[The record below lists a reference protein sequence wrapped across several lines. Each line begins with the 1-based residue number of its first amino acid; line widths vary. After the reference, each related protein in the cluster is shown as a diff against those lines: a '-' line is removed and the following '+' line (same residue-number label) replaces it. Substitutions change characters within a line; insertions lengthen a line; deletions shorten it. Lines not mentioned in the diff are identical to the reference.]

1 MEKKPE
7 ETGEKKKKT
16 ISTYVS
22 FKSCDVNTI
31 AEEFVKEAL
40 RNICPCRSRKGR
52 TTTVYLYLGIC
63 DLHSFSFITS
73 DLISTAYNIKSA

>member
-7 ETGEKKKKT
+7 ETGEKKKT
-16 ISTYVS
+16 IYVS
-22 FKSCDVNTI
+22 FKSCNVNTI

-40 RNICPCRSRKGR
+40 RNICPCRSRKGK

-63 DLHSFSFITS
+63 DPHSFSFITS

>member
-7 ETGEKKKKT
+7 ETGKKKKT
-16 ISTYVS
+16 ISIYVS
-22 FKSCDVNTI
+22 FKSCNVNTI

-40 RNICPCRSRKGR
+40 RNICPCRIRKGR